1 MQDAFHSVCE
11 EFLLLG
17 KLKNTE
23 FLDAELQQIWTKLLR
38 VLNAEIAY
46 QKDICTSR
54 RNLLPAFVEWGFGT
68 NKTGHAFC
76 RKIDGVSAYFT
87 GRIDRID
94 ADEENLFI
102 TDYKRTNGPA
112 KKDFEAGLDLQMPLY
127 VLATEEFFA
136 RDTRKLLGGGY
147 FSIET
152 AQRKNGYWRKEAEF
166 LPWLKRG
173 NENWQEFLQ
182 QAEDNLAS
190 CVQGIR
196 AANYFTEPKMQ
207 CPAYCPGID
216 ICRYSLVSELQEEGS
231 ETDE

>member
-1 MQDAFHSVCE
+1 MLS
-11 EFLLLG
+11 G
-17 KLKNTE
+17 KLKNTD
-23 FLDAELQQIWTKLLR
+23 FLDAELQQIWKKLLR
-38 VLNAEIAY
+38 VINAEIAY
-46 QKDICTSR
+46 QKDLSTSK
-54 RNLLPAFVEWGFGT
+54 RNLLPAFVEWGFG
-68 NKTGHAFC
+68 NAGHVFC
-76 RKIDGVSAYFT
+76 REIDGERAYFT

-127 VLATEEFFA
+127 VLAAEDFFA
-136 RDTRKLLGGGY
+136 NDTRTLLGGGY

-173 NENWQEFLQ
+173 NENWQAFLE
-182 QAEDNLAS
+182 QAENNLAS

-196 AANYFTEPKMQ
+196 AANYFTEPKIQ

-216 ICRYSLVSELQEEGS
+216 ICRYALISELQEEGS